1 MPSHFGNT
9 QPGAF
14 GKRGGGS
21 NTKNAI
27 CIFMSCFPHPPSVSR
42 KLRKLFCFFFSG
54 SVRCVTNTRG
64 EKRGGR
70 GIKTYNTRPSFHP
83 HPSKK
88 KRRKES
94 GGHRRKLPLFL
105 PLMSNAPLPPLLFAS
120 PDLCAVSPAPN
131 SETPPPLGRESVVC
145 HQCPSL
151 FCCSRCDTVL
161 KCPMCLFSIW
171 NEDFFCIY
179 KVGEIH
185 MWAALYFGSNFSF
198 IRSSR
203 SLQYLP
209 PMTLESREGEKEF
222 STIEREKK
230 STAHSFHTQKRSIF
244 CKIRRPTFFF
254 VRAGVAV
261 FYFKIIIIGR
271 MRGKPWGVCVA

>member
-21 NTKNAI
+21 NTKKRNLH
-27 CIFMSCFPHPPSVSR
+27 FHELLSPPSVSR

-54 SVRCVTNTRG
+54 SVRCVTHTRG

-88 KRRKES
+88 ERRKES

-105 PLMSNAPLPPLLFAS
+105 PLMSNALLFAS

-131 SETPPPLGRESVVC
+131 SKTPPPLGGESVVC

-151 FCCSRCDTVL
+151 FCCSRFYTVL
-161 KCPMCLFSIW
+161 KCPMCLFSI
-171 NEDFFCIY
+171 
-179 KVGEIH
+179 
-185 MWAALYFGSNFSF
+185 
-198 IRSSR
+198 
-203 SLQYLP
+203 
-209 PMTLESREGEKEF
+209 
-222 STIEREKK
+222 
-230 STAHSFHTQKRSIF
+230 
-244 CKIRRPTFFF
+244 
-254 VRAGVAV
+254 
-261 FYFKIIIIGR
+261 
-271 MRGKPWGVCVA
+271 